1 MRQSTTSFH
10 SKFLPWLLFA
20 FVSIFTIIGW
30 LYIRDWSIYPITAL
44 SIFPVLGIYAW
55 SIMWTHYIISTN
67 RLLNPSV
74 GRNKQYSFVSSLI
87 VFALILLH
95 PGLIIWSMWSNLGT
109 LPPGSI
115 YSYVGESM
123 KVFIILGLVSL
134 VIFLSFDVFS
144 KYRNRS
150 IVKRNWRWI
159 SLLQMIAMILIFIH
173 GIGLGYILENT
184 AFRIYWLVLGTTLIP
199 CFAVVIKNDWKNNG
213 NQDLLE

>member
-1 MRQSTTSFH
+1 
-10 SKFLPWLLFA
+10 
-20 FVSIFTIIGW
+20 
-30 LYIRDWSIYPITAL
+30 
-44 SIFPVLGIYAW
+44 
-55 SIMWTHYIISTN
+55 
-67 RLLNPSV
+67 
-74 GRNKQYSFVSSLI
+74 
-87 VFALILLH
+87 
-95 PGLIIWSMWSNLGT
+95 
-109 LPPGSI
+109 
-115 YSYVGESM
+115 M